1 MLPKVAANVHLA
13 LMNTRQAIRFAK
25 SALSIFQQLIPP
37 NPVKIALYE
46 AAVDS
51 LTTAFITI
59 QTFPTD
65 PDLPKDSIVPP
76 NPVFPPFEDNQ
87 LIIKL
92 SENQTVLATD
102 KTNDAIKYLETSLL
116 LLRVSEADILHPL
129 ALARLDLVS
138 TLDVLITVMEP

>member
-25 SALSIFQQLIPP
+25 SALGIFQQFIPP
-37 NPVKIALYE
+37 NPVKMALYE
-46 AAVDS
+46 SAIDS

-65 PDLPKDSIVPP
+65 PDFPNDPIIPP
-76 NPVFPPFEDNQ
+76 NLVFPPLEDNQ
-87 LIIKL
+87 LVIKL
-92 SENQTVLATD
+92 SENQTVLAID
-102 KTNDAIKYLETSLL
+102 KNNDAIKYLETSLL
-116 LLRVSEADILHPL
+116 LLRVSETDILHPL

-138 TLDVLITVMEP
+138 TRDVLITVLEH

>member
-13 LMNTRQAIRFAK
+13 LMNTRQAIFFAK

-46 AAVDS
+46 AAIDS

-59 QTFPTD
+59 QTFLTD
-65 PDLPKDSIVPP
+65 PDLSDDSIIPL
-76 NPVFPPFEDNQ
+76 NLVFPPFEDNQ
-87 LIIKL
+87 LIIKV
-92 SENQTVLATD
+92 SGNQTVLAMD
-102 KTNDAIKYLETSLL
+102 KTNDAIKYIETALS
-116 LLRVSEADILHPL
+116 LLRVSETDIPHSL

-138 TLDVLITVMEP
+138 TRDVLITVLEP